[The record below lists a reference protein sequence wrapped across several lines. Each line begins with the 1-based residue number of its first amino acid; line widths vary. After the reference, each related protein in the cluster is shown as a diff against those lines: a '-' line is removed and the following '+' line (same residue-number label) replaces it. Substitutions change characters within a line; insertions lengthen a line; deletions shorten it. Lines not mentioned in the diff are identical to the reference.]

1 MGLSLESNIIFRRDS
16 ERREK
21 TVTSQKQKTAEKTFR
36 RSRNYMVTRVHH
48 FEKEQIRNFLIKFMI
63 TIH

>member
-36 RSRNYMVTRVHH
+36 RSRNYMVKRVHH
-48 FEKEQIRNFLIKFMI
+48 VEKE
-63 TIH
+63 

>member
-48 FEKEQIRNFLIKFMI
+48 FEKEQIRNF
-63 TIH
+63 